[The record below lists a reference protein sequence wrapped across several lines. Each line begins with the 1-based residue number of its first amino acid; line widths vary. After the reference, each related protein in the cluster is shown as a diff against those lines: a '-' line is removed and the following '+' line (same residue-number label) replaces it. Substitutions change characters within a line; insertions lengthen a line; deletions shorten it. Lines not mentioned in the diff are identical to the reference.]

1 MPSLAV
7 TLSGPS
13 AVGKNTIL
21 ERFWRLKDR
30 VTKRV
35 AHTTR
40 PPRDGEV
47 HGVHYHFVSREEFL
61 SRVARG
67 EFLEWA
73 QVYGKDFYGTTRL
86 SLVEAQATGKDVFFD
101 LDVQGARQIKAQMP
115 EVISIGILP
124 PTIAE
129 LRRRLDER
137 NSGEDEE
144 TKLRR
149 LKTAEDEIRQ
159 APGVFDYFVVN
170 DDVEGAVLRIQ
181 QLLGLISL
189 GKRPPVERF
198 RDMGH
203 IERLL
208 LEVVSTAP
216 R

>member
-1 MPSLAV
+1 MSNLAV
-7 TLSGPS
+7 ALSGPS

-21 ERFWRLKDR
+21 ERFWCLKDR

-40 PPRDGEV
+40 KPRNGEE
-47 HGVHYHFVSREEFL
+47 HGKHYHFVSREEFL

-86 SLVEAQATGKDVFFD
+86 SITEALATGMDVIFD
-101 LDVQGARQIKAQMP
+101 LDIQGARQIKAQMP
-115 EVISIGILP
+115 EVISIGVLP
-124 PTIAE
+124 PTMAE
-129 LRRRLDER
+129 LRRRLDAR

-149 LKTAEDEIRQ
+149 LKTAEDELRQ
-159 APGVFDYFVVN
+159 APDVFDYFVVN
-170 DDVEGAVLRIQ
+170 DDVERAVLRIQ
-181 QLLGLISL
+181 QLLGIISL
-189 GKRPPVERF
+189 GKRPPVERY

-208 LEVVSTAP
+208 LEVVATAP